1 MVQFV
6 KNNFNSKK
14 FVIFLSLCESCWL
27 YLVLYR
33 FEVKFSLVLRSE
45 EEGRVLYFN
54 IKHLLDITSVSLIWL
69 YIFLRITGHLVTIRL
84 CCLLTYFFSY
94 FVMDD
99 PVNVDRNNYWE
110 FRKIYRVLRDDTV
123 RYKTVYFIRIKSLL
137 R

>member
-27 YLVLYR
+27 CLVLYR

-69 YIFLRITGHLVTIRL
+69 YIFLRITGHLVTIRS

-94 FVMDD
+94 FVMND

-110 FRKIYRVLRDDTV
+110 FRKIYRALRDDTV

-137 R
+137 W